1 MPTATQAQLTREVF
15 AEAVDVLRDAG
26 VEIDPQQDRN
36 TLLPL
41 YTALQDASYRRGIS
55 GTAKARSFDSHHT
68 TAPRG
73 EADLYAAEDGDDELD
88 PEDLKKLQADIEA
101 ELKAGTLGKHSQFFA
116 MLARQIKGY
125 LSAGKDSD
133 TQRARAMRA
142 QMDAASR
149 VTGKA
154 SNVDPWGNYE
164 AGATDQERRHLAR
177 SRRLAGRATDAK
189 PAPGK
194 SFLGR
199 RPERGTDLDK
209 LDRQAARTFNL

>member
-1 MPTATQAQLTREVF
+1 MNFEQWSA
-15 AEAVDVLRDAG
+15 AEAAAVKAINGFAKLGIRVQAGDPTSTVALLQTVRARAFDAH
-26 VEIDPQQDRN
+26 Q
-36 TLLPL
+36 
-41 YTALQDASYRRGIS
+41 S
-55 GTAKARSFDSHHT
+55 

-73 EADLYAAEDGDDELD
+73 EADLHPADRVEDADVELD

-125 LSAGKDSD
+125 LSAGKDCD
-133 TQRARAMRA
+133 TQRGRAMRD

-154 SNVDPWGNYE
+154 SNVDPWGNY
-164 AGATDQERRHLAR
+164 ASGATDTGRKHLAR
-177 SRRLAGRATDAK
+177 SRRLAARAADAK

-199 RPERGTDLDK
+199 RPERGTDLDS
-209 LDRQAARTFNL
+209 LDRQAAQTFNL

>member
-1 MPTATQAQLTREVF
+1 MKYEAWAAAEKNAVAAINAFAKLGIHVQAGDPNSTPALLQVVRARAF
-15 AEAVDVLRDAG
+15 DA
-26 VEIDPQQDRN
+26 
-36 TLLPL
+36 
-41 YTALQDASYRRGIS
+41 
-55 GTAKARSFDSHHT
+55 HHT

-73 EADLYAAEDGDDELD
+73 ESDLYPVDRVEDADDDLD
-88 PEDLKKLQADIEA
+88 PEDLKKLLADIEA
-101 ELKAGTLGKHSQFFA
+101 ELSAGTLGKHSQFFA

>member
-1 MPTATQAQLTREVF
+1 MKYEAWAA
-15 AEAVDVLRDAG
+15 AEKNAVAAINAFGKLGIHVTPG
-26 VEIDPQQDRN
+26 DPDSTLALLQTVRARAFDHAADEHRN
-36 TLLPL
+36 
-41 YTALQDASYRRGIS
+41 A
-55 GTAKARSFDSHHT
+55 
-68 TAPRG
+68 APRG
-73 EADLYAAEDGDDELD
+73 EADMYAEDADDLD
-88 PEDLKKLQADIEA
+88 PADLKKLLAAIET
-101 ELKAGTLGKHSQFFA
+101 ELSAGTLGKHSQFFS

-125 LSAGKDSD
+125 LSAGKDCD
-133 TQRARAMRA
+133 AQRGRAMRD

-164 AGATDQERRHLAR
+164 AGATDQGRRHLAR
-177 SRRLAGRATDAK
+177 SRRLAGRAADAK

-199 RPERGTDLDK
+199 RPERGTDLDS